1 MMKTPLISRSTIKI
15 GWRHLMRSPW
25 QTLLMTLGIMLGVAV
40 VVAIDLAN
48 ESASVA
54 FNLSTEAIT
63 GRTTDQISQ
72 NPDGLDE
79 SSYAA
84 LRRAGLPYPSA
95 PLIREYV
102 TSPQLDNLPIQLL
115 GIDPFAE
122 APLRNYLSTQNSAV
136 DPDSL
141 YSFLTTPGG
150 VLLST
155 DLAGRNNLGEGDL
168 LDLSIGGKQQ
178 QAVIVG
184 LVEPADDLSRRALN
198 GIILADIATVQEFT
212 GRIGKLDRIDLIL
225 PAEADYA
232 LEQIRSVLGESGAV
246 IQPVAAR
253 SSGVDQMTAAFRT
266 NLTALSMLALIVGVF
281 LIYNTMTF
289 SVVQRRAMFGTLR
302 CLGLTREEVFSM
314 VILEAF
320 LAGTIGGV
328 LGILLGLFLGQGS
341 VRLVT
346 QTINDLFFVVTV
358 QDIALPYSSILK
370 GGLLGIFATVLA
382 AAPPAWEAASV
393 PPRQAMVRSS
403 LEQKTTGALRWIMW
417 GGFLVIIIGTGLL
430 LIPTRSLVIGFGGTF
445 SIVLGFAMLTPMITR
460 LLMNSISRLFANRR
474 GAITRMA
481 PRQVVGAI
489 SRTSVAIAA
498 LMIALSV
505 SIGVNLMISSFRH
518 TVVVWMEQ
526 ILSGDIYVS
535 SLDTNLTLTNTV
547 ITPEVLEILEDWP
560 GVGRQDLLRSVTV
573 DSPYGLI
580 EIDANN
586 NPQDGE
592 EQVYL
597 WVDGEPMEAWARV
610 QQGAILV
617 SEPLA
622 RRLDLPLD
630 GGSLTLF
637 TDQGPADFPIVGIY
651 HDYSSSQG
659 SVIMW
664 LEQYRGFWAD
674 DKLTAV
680 ALKLEPG
687 TDADQV
693 TADLQRTLA
702 PVQPL
707 NIRPNQ
713 ALRAATLEVFDR
725 TFAITGALQLLATLV
740 AFIGVV
746 SAMLSLQLEKQ
757 RQMGMLR
764 ALGLTIR
771 QLWQLVLFETGLMGA
786 VAGLMA
792 IPTGYVLALILIFII
807 NQRSFGW
814 TLQLE
819 LVPAPFIQA
828 FVVAVVAALL
838 AGLYPAWRVS
848 RRVAAEALRFE

>member
-1 MMKTPLISRSTIKI
+1 MKIHILSRPALKI
-15 GWRHLMRSPW
+15 GWRHLVRSPW
-25 QTLLMTLGIMLGVAV
+25 QSLLMILGIMLGVAV

-48 ESASVA
+48 QSASVA
-54 FNLSTEAIT
+54 FDLSTEAIT
-63 GRTTDQISQ
+63 GKATHQISQ

-79 SSYAA
+79 ESYTA
-84 LRRAGLPYPSA
+84 LRRAALPYPSA
-95 PLIREYV
+95 PLIQTYI
-102 TSPQLDNLPIQLL
+102 TSPQMDSLPIQLL
-115 GIDPFAE
+115 GVDPFAE
-122 APLRNYLSTQNSAV
+122 GPFRNYLGGESGTIHLGG
-136 DPDSL
+136 L

-155 DLAGRNNLGEGDL
+155 DLAERYGLGEGDL
-168 LDLSIGGKQQ
+168 LDLEIAGNNH
-178 QAVIVG
+178 QAVVVG
-184 LVEPADDLSRRALN
+184 LIEPADDLSRRALN
-198 GIILADIATVQEFT
+198 GIFLADIATVQELT

-225 PAEADYA
+225 PMDAEAA
-232 LEQIRSVLGESGAV
+232 IEQIRAVLDGSGAV

-253 SSGVDQMTAAFRT
+253 SSGVDEMTAAFRT
-266 NLTALSMLALIVGVF
+266 NLTALSLLALIVGVF

-289 SVVQRRAMFGTLR
+289 SVVQRRGMFGTLR
-302 CLGLTREEVFSM
+302 CLGLTREEIFSM
-314 VILEAF
+314 VVLEAT
-320 LAGTIGGV
+320 LAGIIGGI
-328 LGILLGLFLGQGS
+328 LGILLGLFLGRGS

-358 QDIALPYSSILK
+358 QDVALPYASILK
-370 GGLLGIFATVLA
+370 GGLLGIFATVMA

-393 PPRQAMVRSS
+393 PPRQALMRSS
-403 LEQKTTGALRWIMW
+403 LEQKASGALRWIMW
-417 GGFLVIIIGTGLL
+417 GGFVMIAAGVGVL

-445 SIVLGFAMLTPMITR
+445 SIVIGFAMLTPITTR
-460 LLMNSISRLFANRR
+460 LLMSAVSRVFSNRR

-481 PRQVVGAI
+481 PREVVGAI

-505 SIGVNLMISSFRH
+505 SIGVNLMISSFRY

-526 ILSGDIYVS
+526 ILSGDIYIS
-535 SLDTNLTLTNTV
+535 SLDTNLTLTNTTINPGV
-547 ITPEVLEILEDWP
+547 FEVLESWP
-560 GVGRQDLLRSVTV
+560 GIESQDVLRSVTV
-573 DSPYGLI
+573 DSPFGLI
-580 EIDANN
+580 EINAND
-586 NPQDGE
+586 NPRDGE
-592 EQVYL
+592 EQDYL
-597 WVDGEPMEAWARV
+597 WVEGDPMEAWTKV
-610 QQGAILV
+610 QQGAILI

-622 RRLDLPLD
+622 RRLNLPLD
-630 GGSLTLF
+630 GASLTLY
-637 TDQGPADFPIVGIY
+637 TDLGPVDFPIVGIY

-664 LEQYRGFWAD
+664 LEQYQKFWED

-687 TDADQV
+687 ADADLI
-693 TADLQRTLA
+693 TEDLQHALA

-713 ALRAATLEVFDR
+713 GLRAATLEVFDR
-725 TFAITGALQLLATLV
+725 TFAITGALQILATLV

-771 QLWQLVLFETGLMGA
+771 QVWQLVLFETGLMGA

-792 IPTGYVLALILIFII
+792 IPTGYVLSLILIYII

-819 LVPAPFIQA
+819 LIPAPFVQA
-828 FVVAVVAALL
+828 FFVAVVAALL

-848 RRVAAEALRFE
+848 KRVAADALRFE